1 MNKDAYYFP
10 HFSNA
15 RHDRKLRR
23 MRKELGLEG
32 YGIYFMTL
40 EVLREQED
48 FSYPLSDLDLLADD
62 FGTSEAKMEAVVCAY
77 DLFNIDEDKFFYS
90 PKLIEYLQPYLERSK
105 RARNAALK
113 RWNGD
118 SDANALP
125 EQSKSNASKVKYS
138 KVNESKGSVIA
149 IASDVPNSSDS
160 KTWQSAIR
168 ISNRLC
174 ESICEYD
181 PTHRYNANRPNQSA
195 WVKDIDKALRIDGRT
210 EEQMGYIIDYI
221 FRMNGKHSAFW
232 AGNIESG
239 KKLRS
244 QFDKIKNQIKD
255 EHTKTTGNRV
265 ASIRRRSDSEVSGSL
280 W

>member
-1 MNKDAYYFP
+1 MAKELPYFRFTVAEWLNDDISLEDYHTQGVFISVCAFYWFQDCSITRAKLEKRFSDALAEIEALLNLNIMKETDDGFICIK
-10 HFSNA
+10 FLDKQFDLLSEKRKKRVEAGRKGGLSKSSNA
-15 RHDRKLRR
+15 KAMLKQSSSYKDKDKY
-23 MRKELGLEG
+23 KEN
-32 YGIYFMTL
+32 
-40 EVLREQED
+40 D
-48 FSYPLSDLDLLADD
+48 N
-62 FGTSEAKMEAVVCAY
+62 K
-77 DLFNIDEDKFFYS
+77 
-90 PKLIEYLQPYLERSK
+90 
-105 RARNAALK
+105 
-113 RWNGD
+113 
-118 SDANALP
+118 
-125 EQSKSNASKVKYS
+125 
-138 KVNESKGSVIA
+138 SVIA
-149 IASDVPNSSDS
+149 LASDVPNSSDS
-160 KTWQSAIR
+160 ETWQSAIR

-255 EHTKTTGNRV
+255 EHKKTTGNRV
-265 ASIRRRSDSEVSGSL
+265 ASIRRRSDSEVSDSL